1 MISDLLMLIKAQEPV
16 TASEANRCDLFSQV
30 SGAVD
35 DLAGTARD
43 AGVQVR
49 VGGKSPVMIHG
60 EADQIRMAVR
70 KMVENAIVYSHPG
83 GAVGVSVALS
93 SDGKNAV
100 VRVIDHGEGVPKAD
114 LPRIFER
121 FYRGS
126 NQNER
131 TTDGIGLGL
140 AIVKHAA
147 LAHHGDVTHMMSNC
161 STSSPHASSIAL
173 TISAT
178 DHSTQPMRN
187 VLRRSTRTGFG
198 AGLRTSGLMMA
209 ANFIP
214 IYLSAWDESGG
225 WRYIHR
231 HPPERSVLDDRAAL
245 AAASVTGARRRNRC
259 TR

>member
-35 DLAGTARD
+35 DLAGAARD

-93 SDGKNAV
+93 PDGKNAV

-121 FYRGS
+121 FYRADSARDRDHGG
-126 NQNER
+126 
-131 TTDGIGLGL
+131 TGIGL
-140 AIVKHAA
+140 AIARAMLKDAPILVLDEATSALDSKTEKHVSEAMGR
-147 LAHHGDVTHMMSNC
+147 LRSGRTCLVVAHRL
-161 STSSPHASSIAL
+161 STIADADR
-173 TISAT
+173 IVVMK
-178 DHSTQPMRN
+178 DGCIIE
-187 VLRRSTRTGFG
+187 TGSYDE
-198 AGLRTSGLMMA
+198 LMA
-209 ANFIP
+209 AQ
-214 IYLSAWDESGG
+214 
-225 WRYIHR
+225 
-231 HPPERSVLDDRAAL
+231 
-245 AAASVTGARRRNRC
+245 GAFARLVELQ
-259 TR
+259 TA